1 MSRSATKRTPWTRTK
16 QARRARVE
24 LAPDLKWAAGITRR
38 ILHDCHPW
46 QRDGVIDPASYVSL
60 LVGRGG
66 AKTTTKRA
74 RALIKLI
81 TLPRQ
86 TLGFAAITADHAREL
101 MWDKL
106 KDACES
112 YGIRSTTTNVVSKV
126 PDVSF
131 LDTKMRLTCNRTG
144 SVYRLRGVEDKKDAE
159 KFRGFPQAEMGIDEC
174 GSFSPELLEY
184 LAKTCVSPRLGEG
197 LALPPGWLEALA
209 GFDRDAEDDEI
220 DAAIADLMP
229 QIGKARGGVL
239 VLGSTPPAVLRGLFY
254 DVTRE
259 GSDKH
264 RPYAD
269 RDKRKEDG
277 SLVYEG
283 FRGYSSHFWTLKDVI
298 ELPNADDYP
307 ALQANWQRALDNKLL
322 EGWSDDH
329 PTWQREYLGRWSA
342 DNTATVFRYA
352 PFKNGV
358 PWNEWNPFGDAPLEG
373 LQLLKVAIAA
383 LPQDVGTYHFVVA
396 EDMGS
401 RDPFACNVF
410 AFAPRDPHK
419 YIWHVYF
426 FERQRMYAR
435 DNAELLL
442 GPDRNTD
449 KPGGIYGV
457 IGWPDGAIVDADQAF
472 IDEMKNVYGVQLVK
486 AERKMD
492 YKFGAIELVNGDLID
507 GRIKILKGSPLAKQ
521 IAELQWK
528 PDDNGNP
535 REDKALANHSTDTLI
550 YGRRMIATLFES
562 GVIEQ
567 EGAAIAAAYVDPQ
580 GLGDG
585 SDDPGEDDDLLLASA
600 TYEEDGWGE

>member
-1 MSRSATKRTPWTRTK
+1 M
-16 QARRARVE
+16 
-24 LAPDLKWAAGITRR
+24 WAAGITQA
-38 ILHDCHPW
+38 ILRDCHPW
-46 QRDGVIDPASYVSL
+46 QRDGVIDPWSYISL

-66 AKTTTKRA
+66 TKTTTKRA

-86 TLGFAAITADHAREL
+86 MLGFAAITADHAREL

-106 KDACES
+106 KDACEA
-112 YGIRSTTTNVVSKV
+112 YGIRTTTTNVVSRV
-126 PDVSF
+126 PDVTF

-144 SVYRLRGVEDKKDAE
+144 SVYRLRGVENKGDAE

-174 GSFSPELLEY
+174 GSFSPELLGY

-197 LALPPGWLEALA
+197 LTLPAGWLELLA
-209 GFDRDAEDDEI
+209 DPVRDVDDPEMA
-220 DAAIADLMP
+220 AAIAELAP
-229 QIGKARGGVL
+229 RIGKDRGGVL

-254 DVTRE
+254 EVTRE

-269 RDKRKEDG
+269 RNKRKEDG

-307 ALQANWQRALDNKLL
+307 ALQANWARALENKLL
-322 EGWSDDH
+322 EGWSDEH

-342 DNTATVFRYA
+342 DNTATVFRYQ
-352 PFKNGV
+352 PFKDGE
-358 PWNEWNPFGDAPLEG
+358 PWNEWDPWGEAGPVEG
-373 LQLLKVAIAA
+373 VQMLRTTLPV
-383 LPQDVGTYHFVVA
+383 LPQDVGTYHYVVS

-410 AFAPRDPHK
+410 AFAPRDPLK
-419 YIWHVYF
+419 RMWHVFF
-426 FERQRMYAR
+426 FERTRMYAR
-435 DNAELLL
+435 DNADLLL
-442 GPDRNTD
+442 GPEHNTD
-449 KPGGIYGV
+449 KPAGIYGV

-472 IDEMKNVYGVQLVK
+472 IDELRNVYGVTLVK
-486 AERKMD
+486 AEKKMD

-528 PDDNGNP
+528 PDENGNP

-562 GVIEQ
+562 GVIDGEG
-567 EGAAIAAAYVDPQ
+567 GAAAPAYVDPQ

-585 SDDPGEDDDLLLASA
+585 SDDPADDDDSLLASA
-600 TYEEDGWGE
+600 TYDEDGWGNG